1 MRIVSSFFLL
11 FILTACNGPLLKKS
25 PEKVVVAIQ
34 PYGKIPPAIMDTV
47 TKTLHDMYGF
57 QIIVYPSKE
66 LPKSAFINIK
76 SPRYRADSILH
87 MQERWKP
94 DSVDYLM
101 GLSQYDISMTD
112 RDKNGNIKKPIS
124 KYKDWGVFGLGSC
137 PGPTCVVSIFRLRKR
152 ENYIDRLKKIVVHE
166 LGHNLGLPHCDDG
179 PTCVMRDA
187 NENIK
192 NIDKEKLELCPSCK
206 KKLYG
211 EQ

>member
-1 MRIVSSFFLL
+1 MKKLLILVILL
-11 FILTACNGPLLKKS
+11 FIFSCQNQLLKKA
-25 PEKVVVAIQ
+25 PEDVVVAIQ
-34 PYGKIPPAIMDTV
+34 PYGKIPPEIMDTV
-47 TKTLHDMYGF
+47 INTLYDMYGF
-57 QIIVYPSKE
+57 KIVVYPPKK

-76 SPRYRADSILH
+76 SPRYRADSILD

-94 DSVDYLM
+94 DSIDYLM
-101 GLSQYDISMTD
+101 GLSQFDISMTD
-112 RDKNGNIKKPIS
+112 RDENGNIKKPVS

-152 ENYIDRLKKIVVHE
+152 QNYIDRLKKIVVHE
-166 LGHNLGLPHCDDG
+166 LGHNLGLPHCEDG

-192 NIDKEKLELCPSCK
+192 NIDKEKLELCSSCK

-211 EQ
+211 K